1 MADLPDTDSALP
13 VLISEAIYGY
23 TAGITNAAPQG
34 TEQALIVRNIPSGT
48 QTVTGTVTANIGNE
62 PIPVLSSSSGG
73 LTINGTVAVSNFPA
87 NQTVSGTVSVNQP
100 ITVLSSSASGI
111 TVNGTITAN
120 VVQPLTVLSS
130 SASGVTINGSV
141 SISNFPATQAVTVSG
156 QPIQVQAATLA
167 GLTVDVSN
175 FPAIQTVQAATSN
188 GITINGTV
196 TANVNQPITV
206 LSSSSGGLTVN
217 LTGTPTVSVTQPLTI
232 LASSASGVTVNGN
245 GNFTVV
251 QTSGAN
257 LHADIDNTVTVQAAT
272 SGGLTINGSVSIS
285 NFPST
290 VTVSNL
296 STAVQ
301 MFEAASASGVT
312 INGSVTANQGT
323 PNTVANAWP
332 IEVTNGTSIAAITNA
347 NPLGTE
353 QALIVRNIPS
363 GTQPVSGTIT
373 ANAGTGNFT
382 VVQANP
388 ANLNANVQAL
398 SASGVTINGTVTA
411 VQSGT
416 WNVRDTG
423 PVTVLSSSAS
433 GITINGTVTANVNQP
448 ITVLS
453 SSASGLT
460 VNGSVSVSNFPSTV
474 TISNTPIPVTES
486 GTWNVGLNAGTNN
499 IGNVNVQAISAGG
512 LTVNGSVSVSNFPS
526 TVTVSNLSTAV
537 QQFQAASASGVTVNG
552 TVSVTQPIQV
562 LASSATGIT
571 TNVASSTTTSDK
583 TTTGT
588 ITALNGNVALS
599 TQGCSSIVITTT
611 GTWVATLT
619 FQGFDGTNWITASGL
634 TIPLGGITTAVTI
647 NGSTLINCGG
657 FQQIR
662 VIATAFTSGTA
673 NIFINAGAGTSLVE
687 VYNNTAANL
696 NATVV
701 QTNPANLQASVEALS
716 ASGLTTNVTSI
727 VTASDKTGS
736 GTITALNG
744 SVAVATNGCSS
755 VAFNVTGTWV
765 ATITIQATVDG
776 VNWQTTNGNI
786 VALDTTTQFFSTNA
800 FLVVPCGGFSQVR
813 LTATAFTSG
822 TVAIAYN
829 AGEGTNV
836 IPVFNNVAA
845 AFQTTATQGTAAA
858 VTAGWPITGGQTA
871 ESTAAWTSATA
882 LNTTLALT
890 ITGYNTVAITL
901 NQGTTLTGGAV
912 TFEASDTVAGTN
924 WYVIGATETNNYT
937 SVNSYTFVASTNQAF
952 TTDVTGFVQFRVR
965 LSTVITGTG
974 TVNVGIAANA
984 MTAVPDIVVGQSTAA
999 SLNAT
1004 VVQATA
1010 ANLNANVVLTSVTAS
1025 ANLAVTATGAAAAA
1039 VTATLPAPGAG
1050 LFHFITAIEISM
1062 FYTAAGTAAAT
1073 PILVTTT
1080 NFAAA
1085 TVFSFDA
1092 SAAAEGTISRYIL
1105 TPFVPI
1111 QSSVANTATT
1121 IVCPASTAKI
1131 WRVNVFY
1138 YTAT

>member
-100 ITVLSSSASGI
+100 ITVLSSS
-111 TVNGTITAN
+111 
-120 VVQPLTVLSS
+120 
-130 SASGVTINGSV
+130 
-141 SISNFPATQAVTVSG
+141 
-156 QPIQVQAATLA
+156 
-167 GLTVDVSN
+167 
-175 FPAIQTVQAATSN
+175 
-188 GITINGTV
+188 
-196 TANVNQPITV
+196 
-206 LSSSSGGLTVN
+206 SGGLTVN

-251 QTSGAN
+251 QASGAN

-272 SGGLTINGSVSIS
+272 AGGLTINGSVSVS

-312 INGSVTANQGT
+312 INGTVTANQGT

-423 PVTVLSSSAS
+423 PVTVLASSAS
-433 GITINGTVTANVNQP
+433 GVTINGTVTANVNQP

-512 LTVNGSVSVSNFPS
+512 LTI
-526 TVTVSNLSTAV
+526 
-537 QQFQAASASGVTVNG
+537 NG

-562 LASSATGIT
+562 LASSATGVT
-571 TNVASSTTTSDK
+571 TNVTSIVTASDK
-583 TTTGT
+583 TGSGT
-588 ITALNGNVALS
+588 ITALNGTVNI
-599 TQGCSSIVITTT
+599 TTNGCSSIIFNVT
-611 GTWVATLT
+611 GTWVATVYVEAT
-619 FQGFDGTNWITASGL
+619 VDNVNWFQILYNL
-634 TIPLGGITTAVTI
+634 PGISETVYYSFG
-647 NGSTLINCGG
+647 NNNTLLVNCGG
-657 FQQIR
+657 YLAVR
-662 VIATAFTSGTA
+662 LRAAAFTSGTISIA
-673 NIFINAGAGTSLVE
+673 YNAGAGLQDLQVRS
-687 VYNNTAANL
+687 YNAVAF

-701 QTNPANLQASVEALS
+701 QPNPANLQASVQALS

-744 SVAVATNGCSS
+744 SVAVVTNGCSS
-755 VAFNVTGTWV
+755 VAFNVTGVWV
-765 ATITIQATVDG
+765 ATLTIQATVDG
-776 VNWQTTNGNI
+776 ANWQTTNGNI

-822 TVAIAYN
+822 TASIAYN

-858 VTAGWPITGGQTA
+858 VTAGWPVTGGQTA

-890 ITGYNTVAITL
+890 TTGYNTVTITL

-952 TTDVTGFVQFRVR
+952 TTDVSGFVQFRVR

-974 TVNVGIAANA
+974 TVNVGIASNA
-984 MTAVPDIVVGQSTAA
+984 MPAVPDIVVGQSTAA

-1010 ANLNANVVLTSVTAS
+1010 ANLNATVAQATASNLNANVVLTSVTAS

-1039 VTATLPAPGAG
+1039 ITATLPAAGAG